1 MDISTYPYELA
12 RRAAA
17 VLGSEVEASFIVR
30 QYGVAVRAGSSSG
43 AAGRCDQAESLADS
57 GPCIDA
63 IELMAVQVV
72 PVIEDEKR
80 WTAWRDQAVREGFV
94 SGLAVPAR
102 VDDHVAVALNLYA
115 RAPNPWSP
123 GLLTAA
129 DGYAQIAAAM
139 VRLHMGLA
147 EFEDGAAGYYRR
159 MSDTVIIERSVG
171 AIMQTNDCAE
181 PEARWILESASRHRN
196 VSRREVA
203 ETILRA
209 LVVSEAPQPETDS
222 GT

>member
-1 MDISTYPYELA
+1 MSISTFPYELA

-17 VLGSEVEASFIVR
+17 VLGSEVEASFTVR
-30 QYGVAVRAGSSSG
+30 QYGVTVRAGSSSG
-43 AAGRCDQAESLADS
+43 AAGRCDRAESLADS
-57 GPCIDA
+57 GPCIEA
-63 IELMAVQVV
+63 IDQMAVQVV

-80 WTAWRDQAVREGFV
+80 WTTWRDQAVREGFV

-102 VDDHVAVALNLYA
+102 VDDHVAVALNLYS
-115 RAPNPWSP
+115 RAPDPWSP

-129 DGYAQIAAAM
+129 DGYAEIAAAM

-147 EFEDGAAGYYRR
+147 EIEDGAAGYYRH
-159 MSDTVIIERSVG
+159 MSDTMTIERAIG

-181 PEARWILESASRHRN
+181 QDARRILESASRHRI
-196 VSRREVA
+196 VSQREVA

-209 LVVSEAPQPETDS
+209 LVVTEPSQLEKDP
-222 GT
+222 GI

>member
-30 QYGVAVRAGSSSG
+30 QYGVAVRAGSSTG

-57 GPCIDA
+57 GPCIDS
-63 IELMAVQVV
+63 IDHMAVEVV
-72 PVIEDEKR
+72 PVIEDEER

-102 VDDHVAVALNLYA
+102 VDDNVAVALNLYS
-115 RAPNPWSP
+115 RSPNPWSP

-147 EFEDGAAGYYRR
+147 EIEDGAAGYYRH
-159 MSDTVIIERSVG
+159 MSDTMTVERAIG
-171 AIMQTNDCAE
+171 AIMQTNDCPE
-181 PEARWILESASRHRN
+181 PEARRILESASLHRN
-196 VSRREVA
+196 VSQREVA

-209 LVVSEAPQPETDS
+209 LVVSEQQQPDKDP
-222 GT
+222 GI